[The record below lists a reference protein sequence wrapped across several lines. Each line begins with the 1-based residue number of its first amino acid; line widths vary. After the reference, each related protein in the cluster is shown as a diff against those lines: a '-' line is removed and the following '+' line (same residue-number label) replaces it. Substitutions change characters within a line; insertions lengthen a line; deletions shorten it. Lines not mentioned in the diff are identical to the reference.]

1 MTTVLGK
8 LSNKSKSNL
17 IVQDFD
23 SACPNRNIFV
33 VGGPGSFK
41 SAGYVI
47 PNVIIKNQQS
57 IVVTDPSGEVFE
69 KTANIKKAQGYDVRV
84 VNFKNFLASD
94 RQNFFD
100 FIERDSDASIVS
112 ELVIKSSGDSRMMR
126 DVWFKAS
133 VGLLNAL
140 ILYARYEFEPKK
152 RNMENI
158 INFVIQNQP
167 KEDQE
172 GSAEL
177 DKRFDELEDGHPA
190 KNMYKFGFDVSE
202 ERTRASILLTFVSD
216 LRNYLDQDI
225 KEFSSDSDFDLK
237 DVGKSKTIIYVML
250 PVLGNVNQSLSSLFF
265 SQMFEQLYRLGDDN
279 GAKLPYPVDFILDE
293 FPNIGVIPD
302 YEETLATCRKYGIG
316 ISTIVQS
323 ISQLVDKYNRDKAN
337 AIIGNHAIILCLGN
351 VNNDTAK
358 YIRDELGNTTVEFET
373 SSEGSSKGSKDS
385 RSRSSNKNISYSSR
399 ALLNT
404 DEIAN
409 MDQEKAILITKN
421 RNPRIINKIAYFKM
435 FGELVDK
442 LIAKQNDYKRS
453 KNESMIQKHK
463 LLEEE
468 WNAKKEKEK
477 AKKVEQEKIKLE
489 EKQKEEEY
497 KKLREEERVKAKV
510 ISQLENEFI
519 KEMNN
524 DDKEQELSND
534 NELEEQIDVE
544 DEVSENEFPFDDI
557 DVNKTEDEDNSVL
570 AMINENEDKD
580 N

>member
-8 LSNKSKSNL
+8 LNNKSNSDL
-17 IVQDFD
+17 VVQDFD

-57 IVVTDPSGEVFE
+57 IVVTDPSGEVYE
-69 KTANIKKAQGYDVRV
+69 KTANIKRAQGYDVRV
-84 VNFKNFLASD
+84 INYKNFLASD

-100 FIERDSDASIVS
+100 YIDKDSDASIVS
-112 ELVIKSSGDSRMMR
+112 ELIIKANGDSRMTR

-140 ILYARYEFEPKK
+140 ILYAKYEFEPRK

-158 INFVIQNQP
+158 INFIIKNQP
-167 KEDQE
+167 KATDE

-177 DKRFDELEDGHPA
+177 DKRFNELADGHPA
-190 KNMYKFGFDVSE
+190 KNMYQFGFDVSE

-216 LRNYLDQDI
+216 LRNYLDEDI
-225 KEFSSDSDFDLK
+225 KSFSSDSDFDLK
-237 DVGKSKTIIYVML
+237 DVGRRKTIIYVML
-250 PVLGNVNQSLSSLFF
+250 PVLGNVNQSLSTLFF

-385 RSRSSNKNISYSSR
+385 RSKSSNKNVSYSSR

-421 RNPRIINKIAYFKM
+421 RNPRIINKIAYFKI
-435 FGELVDK
+435 FGDLVDEFET
-442 LIAKQNDYKRS
+442 KQNDYQRK
-453 KNESMIQKHK
+453 KNKSMIEKHE
-463 LLEEE
+463 LLQIE
-468 WNAKKEKEK
+468 WDKK
-477 AKKVEQEKIKLE
+477 QEKIKRQKIEEEKERLELE
-489 EKQKEEEY
+489 EEMND
-497 KKLREEERVKAKV
+497 L
-510 ISQLENEFI
+510 LENEETNF
-519 KEMNN
+519 
-524 DDKEQELSND
+524 
-534 NELEEQIDVE
+534 
-544 DEVSENEFPFDDI
+544 FDDI
-557 DVNKTEDEDNSVL
+557 EDNEDLDNNAEEKEESFSLLKEINSVEENINKT
-570 AMINENEDKD
+570 
-580 N
+580 